1 VPRVRCLKCNSGEVG
16 TRIGLVGG
24 VSVLL
29 VGGVK
34 WQHAV
39 LIPPT
44 GKLVDLD
51 SNQDKQNQNL
61 LCYHYTI
68 DQ

>member
-1 VPRVRCLKCNSGEVG
+1 M
-16 TRIGLVGG
+16 GLVGG
-24 VSVLL
+24 VSVLR
-29 VGGVK
+29 VRSVR
-34 WQHAV
+34 WRHAV